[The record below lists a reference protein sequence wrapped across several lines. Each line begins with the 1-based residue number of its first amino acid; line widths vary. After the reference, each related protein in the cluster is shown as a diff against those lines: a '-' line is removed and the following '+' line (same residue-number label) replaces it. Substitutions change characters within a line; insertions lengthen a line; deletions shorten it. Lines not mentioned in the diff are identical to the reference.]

1 MIDIQN
7 KKTVFTVIHLIVPI
21 IFLIWFC
28 IACTNEDNLKSAKI
42 LVIHSFKNNNVAYPD
57 MNRRIVEDLQSKGI
71 APEMQ
76 IFYLNCDALSAKQ
89 EEDAFYQYLDTMTM
103 QPDIILT
110 TDDQAT
116 YSLMAC
122 KHPLVPKV
130 PVVFTGVN
138 FPNWELLKQYPNVTG
153 IWDRVDYLANVEMIE
168 KLMGYQRIRFYY
180 DKTFIGRKILGEL
193 KEQLGNK
200 DEELNDMIEEYLQSP
215 DSVRLMKVIPWTISG
230 EGEKLKS
237 ELKSSQF
244 YFQNLC
250 DDWGANI
257 LWYINGTFENF
268 VALLT
273 RYDYSISRIG
283 NMSTIPTFSAV
294 SKEFGYGQG
303 ILGGYFMTQEEIV
316 EEACDYIAQI
326 LKGSP
331 VSALPVK
338 EGQKSS
344 VLDWT
349 QMERWGI
356 DKSTVEKDFQIIN
369 MPFYVEYRTELIIGC
384 MLFGALII
392 FVICY
397 LLFLFKRESN
407 RKKQAQQ
414 NLWQEKEFLS
424 LVLDGGN
431 IYTWSYEYADELFI
445 FDKEFATSIGMY
457 SERISLKD
465 LVQIIH
471 PDDVETAIN
480 QFIDVVNQK
489 EDKATVCAR
498 LDFSGKGY
506 VWYEFRILG
515 LPRRGN
521 GKVAA
526 IGSILSVQKF
536 KEHEEELI
544 IARDLAAKTELKQ
557 SFLANMSHE
566 IRTPLNAIVGFSNI
580 LVAEDDI
587 DEEEKRDYITAIN
600 TNCELLLKLI
610 NDILEISRIE
620 SGNMSFS
627 FAPCSV
633 NKLVEDVYQMN
644 VLIVPSSISFIKET
658 LAEDI
663 TLTTDCARLKQVL
676 VNFVNNALK
685 FTSSGHIKVG
695 VECYNDTNEICIYV
709 EDTGIGIS
717 KEEQR
722 MIFERFYK
730 CDQFSQ
736 GTGLGLSI
744 SSVIAGKLKG
754 RIILE
759 SEENAGSRFGIVIPC
774 EMKEQEEDV
783 EDIEYVVEET
793 DTSLSETDRPVVLI
807 AEDSASNYMVLS
819 RILKKDFNI
828 VWALNGQDALDVV
841 NKQKVDLVLMDIR
854 MQEMD
859 GITALKKIRRTHKNL
874 PVIIQSAYAYDE
886 NREQAKKA
894 GCSDFIEKP
903 IHADILMD
911 AIGKCMIKLKKIK
924 YIE

>member
-1 MIDIQN
+1 MTYLQN
-7 KKTVFTVIHLIVPI
+7 KISVFTVISLIVPFL
-21 IFLIWFC
+21 FLICFC
-28 IACTNEDNLKSAKI
+28 TACTNEESSKNARI
-42 LVIHSFKNNNVAYPD
+42 LVIHSFKKNNVAYPD
-57 MNRRIVEDLQSKGI
+57 MNRKIIEYLKAKGI
-71 APEMQ
+71 TPEME
-76 IFYLNCDALSAKQ
+76 IFYLNSDALGEKQ
-89 EEDAFYQYLDTMTM
+89 ELDTICKYLDSITVK
-103 QPDIILT
+103 PDIILT
-110 TDDQAT
+110 TDDPAT

-122 KHPLVPKV
+122 KHSAVTKV
-130 PVVFTGVN
+130 PIVFTGVN
-138 FPNWELLKQYPNVTG
+138 FPNWKLLKQFPNVTG
-153 IWDRVDYLANVEMIE
+153 IWDRVDYLANVKMIE
-168 KLMGYQRIRFYY
+168 KLMGYQRIRLYY
-180 DKTFIGRKILGEL
+180 DKTYLGRKILGEL
-193 KEQLGNK
+193 KEQLGGRDK
-200 DEELNDMIEEYLQSP
+200 ELNDMIDNYLQTP
-215 DSVRLMKVIPWTISG
+215 DSARLMKAAPWTSSE
-230 EGEKLKS
+230 EGETLKS
-237 ELKSSQF
+237 ELKSSRF
-244 YFQNLC
+244 YFQNLR
-250 DDWGANI
+250 DDWGGNI
-257 LWYINGTFENF
+257 LWYINGTFDRF

-303 ILGGYFMTQEEIV
+303 ILGGHFMTQDKIV
-316 EEACDYIAQI
+316 EEACDYLVQI

-331 VSALPVK
+331 VSVLAVK

-349 QMERWGI
+349 EMERWGI
-356 DKSTVEKDFQIIN
+356 DKSAVEKDFKIIN
-369 MPFYVEYRTELIIGC
+369 MPFYVEYRIELILGC
-384 MLFGALII
+384 MLFGAFII

-397 LLFLFKRESN
+397 LLFLFIRESS

-414 NLWQEKEFLS
+414 NLLQEKEFLS

-431 IYTWSYEYADELFI
+431 IYTWSYEFADELFI
-445 FDKEFATSIGMY
+445 FDKEFASSIGMS
-457 SERISLKD
+457 SERVSLKEIVH
-465 LVQIIH
+465 LAH

-480 QFIDVVNQK
+480 QFINVVNQK
-489 EDKATVCAR
+489 EDKTTVCVR
-498 LDFSGKGY
+498 LDFSGRGY

-515 LPRRGN
+515 LPRRVN
-521 GKVAA
+521 SKVAA

-633 NKLVEDVYQMN
+633 NKLVEDIYQMN
-644 VLIVPSSISFIKET
+644 VLVVPSSISFIKET
-658 LAEDI
+658 LVEDI

-685 FTSSGHIKVG
+685 FTSSGHIKLG
-695 VECYNDTNEICIYV
+695 VECYKNKNEICIYV

-759 SEENAGSRFGIVIPC
+759 SEENRGSRFGIVIHC
-774 EMKEQEEDV
+774 EMKQEE
-783 EDIEYVVEET
+783 EDAEDMEYVTEET
-793 DTSLSETDRPVVLI
+793 GALLTQTDRPVVLI

-819 RILKKDFNI
+819 RILKKHFNI
-828 VWALNGQDALDVV
+828 VWALNGRDALDVV
-841 NKQKVDLVLMDIR
+841 NKQKVDLVLMDIK

-859 GITALKKIRRTHKNL
+859 GITALKKIRRTHKKL
-874 PVIIQSAYAYDE
+874 PIIIQSAYAYDE
-886 NREQAKKA
+886 NRENAKKA
-894 GCSDFIEKP
+894 GCTDFIEKP

-911 AIGKCMIKLKKIK
+911 VIGKCMIM
-924 YIE
+924 